1 MTIVGVTNESASRI
15 EPFIT
20 DKGIKYLIALGG
32 GGGYKYPGIPHA
44 WLVDPKGKIVWD
56 GHPASLK
63 GTMIE
68 EQLARV
74 RLYPEFDLPKGLKR
88 AQGYLAKGNFAYGL
102 KALESYVKR
111 PKDDEVASI
120 AKKTIREVKKW
131 GKGKYQDALDLGKE
145 GDYGEGLLVLMQL
158 EKQFKG
164 REIGDKAK
172 QTKSEWKK
180 DKTIKTEI
188 AAATALQKARS
199 LISKKKYPAAGNLLK
214 AIIKSKRFKETKT
227 RVRAQKEL
235 QAIRAKL

>member
-1 MTIVGVTNESASRI
+1 
-15 EPFIT
+15 
-20 DKGIKYLIALGG
+20 
-32 GGGYKYPGIPHA
+32 
-44 WLVDPKGKIVWD
+44 
-56 GHPASLK
+56 
-63 GTMIE
+63 MIE

-74 RLYPEFDLPKGLKR
+74 RLYPEFDLPKDLKR
-88 AQGYLAKGNFAYGL
+88 AQSYLAKGNFAYGL

-120 AKKTIREVKKW
+120 AKKTIREVEKW

-145 GDYGEGLLVLMQL
+145 ADYGEGLLVLTQL

-188 AAATALQKARS
+188 VAAAALQKARD
-199 LISKKKYPAAGNLLK
+199 LISKKKYPAAGNILK
-214 AIIKSKRFKETKT
+214 AIIRSKKFKETKT

-235 QAIRAKL
+235 QAIRPKL